1 MALTEPKVGDGAT
14 IIMYTDRHAATVVA
28 VNGKTVKIQR
38 DTATRTDS
46 NGMSESQSYSYA
58 PNIEAQVETFTLRA
72 TGRYVRQGDD
82 ENNGTKLTIGLRRT
96 YHDFSF

>member
-1 MALTEPKVGDGAT
+1 MTLTEPKVGDGAT

-28 VNGKTVKIQR
+28 VNGKAVKVQR

-46 NGMSESQSYSYA
+46 NGMSELQSYTYA
-58 PNIEAQVETFTLRA
+58 PNTEAQVETFTLRM
-72 TGRYVRQGDD
+72 TGLYVRQGDNK
-82 ENNGTKLTIGLRRT
+82 NNGTKLAIGARRT